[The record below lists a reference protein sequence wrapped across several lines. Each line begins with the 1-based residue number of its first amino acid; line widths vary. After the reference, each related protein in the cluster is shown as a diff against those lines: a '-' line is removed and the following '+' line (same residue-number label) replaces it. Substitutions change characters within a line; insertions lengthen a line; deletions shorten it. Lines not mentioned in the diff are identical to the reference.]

1 MCCSVSGEV
10 RTDGDWA
17 LLANAMVK
25 SIGCGLARTLAPQI
39 TLGYCL
45 SQLSETFSHQPI
57 VTHRQSAQ

>member
-1 MCCSVSGEV
+1 VLLLQMKSQRTGTGPCSP
-10 RTDGDWA
+10 
-17 LLANAMVK
+17 MVK

-57 VTHRQSAQ
+57 VNHRQSAQ